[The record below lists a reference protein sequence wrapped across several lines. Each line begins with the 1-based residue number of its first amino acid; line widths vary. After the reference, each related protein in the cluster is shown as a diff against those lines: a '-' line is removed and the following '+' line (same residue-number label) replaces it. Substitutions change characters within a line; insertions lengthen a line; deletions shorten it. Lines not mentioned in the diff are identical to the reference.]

1 MKAKIIAFLLSL
13 IAIAP
18 LSAQHYRG
26 FVDAYGL
33 ACISGGL
40 PDGLKYDYGK
50 GPKFGV
56 GGMTSHGVQI
66 QKLFVGAG
74 AGYIFT
80 EPTHTIPVFADVRWD
95 FFGNRGVNPF
105 VGLRLGYTAV
115 LDPASYNRDINY
127 RDSEHTYHYSESNE
141 ASFYFQ
147 PTVGIRIRTAPK
159 FGLNISLSYIPIKQC
174 IKNYNTYNYD
184 NPAWDDAETI
194 KSYTRGYIALGLGFD
209 F

>member
-1 MKAKIIAFLLSL
+1 FITPPLIKKLIVFTLLTIS
-13 IAIAP
+13 AST

-26 FVDAYGL
+26 FVDAYGPVS
-33 ACISGGL
+33 INGL
-40 PDGLKYDYGK
+40 PSGFSDEA
-50 GPKFGV
+50 PKLGI

-66 QKLFVGAG
+66 RKLFVGAG
-74 AGYIFT
+74 AGYIYS

-115 LDPASYNRDINY
+115 LDPANYDREVYY
-127 RDSEHTYHYSESNE
+127 RDSEHTCTYRESNE

-147 PTVGIRIRTAPK
+147 PTVGLRIRTAPK
-159 FGLNISLSYIPIKQC
+159 CGLNISLSYIPIKNV
-174 IKNYNTYNYD
+174 IKDYHYYTDSDWNST
-184 NPAWDDAETI
+184 ETI
-194 KSYTRGYIALGLGFD
+194 KSYTKGYLALGLGFD

>member
-1 MKAKIIAFLLSL
+1 MKAKIIAFLFSL

-18 LSAQHYRG
+18 LSAQQYRG
-26 FVDAYGL
+26 FVDVSLCADL
-33 ACISGGL
+33 CGGTAN
-40 PDGLKYDYGK
+40 PRSDIRCEGTIV
-50 GPKFGV
+50 GV
-56 GGMTSHGVQI
+56 GGMTSHGVQFH
-66 QKLFVGAG
+66 KLFVGAG

-80 EPTHTIPVFADVRWD
+80 GPSHSIPLFADVRWD

-115 LDPASYNRDINY
+115 LDPESYNRDVNY
-127 RDSEHTYHYSESNE
+127 KDSEHTHNYSESNE

-147 PTVGIRIRTAPK
+147 PTVGLRIRTAPK

-174 IKNYNTYNYD
+174 IKDCQYACD
-184 NPAWDDAETI
+184 NAETI
-194 KSYTRGYIALGLGFD
+194 KSYTRGYIALGFGFD